1 MEKMNFN
8 KVLQSSIKSIPIV
21 IGIYLILYS
30 FFGIDL
36 FHNEKD
42 VSENEVTVMEVTTTN
57 IEVPLT
63 GASLD
68 TENIEEADILDAK
81 AFIDKYEDHS
91 LDEIYNK
98 AHEQS
103 IGVQRILFNKEDI
116 KQYSII
122 GMGAYIEGTV
132 LKKNDKNISF
142 ITDSNFEWVVHLKDI
157 DDDLILNEKYQVTG
171 NIFYS
176 KKHNIYYLSAFDIIK
191 IEEKAKGD

>member
-8 KVLQSSIKSIPIV
+8 KVLQSSIKNIPIM

-68 TENIEEADILDAK
+68 IENIEEADILDAK

-103 IGVQRILFNKEDI
+103 IGVQRILFDKDDI

-132 LKKNDKNISF
+132 LKKNNKNISF
-142 ITDSNFEWVVHLKDI
+142 ITDSKFEWIVHLKDI
-157 DDDLILNEKYQVTG
+157 NDDLILNEKYQVTG

-176 KKHNIYYLSAFDIIK
+176 KQYSTYYLSAFDIIK